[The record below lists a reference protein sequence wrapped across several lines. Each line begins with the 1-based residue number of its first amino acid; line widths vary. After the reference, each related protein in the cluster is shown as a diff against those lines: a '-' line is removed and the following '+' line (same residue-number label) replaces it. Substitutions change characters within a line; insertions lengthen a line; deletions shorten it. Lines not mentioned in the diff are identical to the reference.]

1 LAQIERRQVRIRR
14 IRDRH
19 KTANRPDAEIPPGMP
34 NVHHVIGKSQN
45 QPESIP
51 MFLRKH
57 AGDPAIAVC
66 LEVPSLAI
74 VLIWY

>member
-19 KTANRPDAEIPPGMP
+19 KAANLPDSEIPPSMP

-45 QPESIP
+45 QPENIP
-51 MFLRKH
+51 MFLQKH

-66 LEVPSLAI
+66 
-74 VLIWY
+74 